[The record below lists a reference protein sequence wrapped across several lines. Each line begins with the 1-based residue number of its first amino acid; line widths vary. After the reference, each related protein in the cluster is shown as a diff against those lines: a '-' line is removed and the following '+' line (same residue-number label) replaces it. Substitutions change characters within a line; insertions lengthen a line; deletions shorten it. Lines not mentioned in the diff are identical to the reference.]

1 MMRSPYLTPL
11 IKMINRVMNKETIV
25 PVVAP
30 LTDNLRL
37 DEDAVTRIFTY
48 LYSKGATP
56 FILGTTGES
65 ASLSAEFKE
74 RYVQAAVDNKPAD
87 KKLYVGVSSNILQDS
102 IAFANKVHQMGVSD
116 VAATLPTYYKL
127 SEVQMEKY
135 YLDLAESIS
144 GNLIVYNIPATT
156 HMSIPIDLL
165 DRLSYHTKII
175 GVKDSERSIE
185 RLDQSL
191 ALWKD
196 REDFK
201 HYMGWAGGC
210 AYALLHG
217 SDGIIPSSGNFAPGI
232 YTRMCAAADQGDVE
246 TINMLQE
253 QSDSIGA
260 LYQAN
265 KSLGESL
272 WGLKVLMKEMGL
284 CEPYMMPPLYALGAQ
299 EEIELVDAFHA
310 LLKKYN
316 INLKEVYNA

>member
-1 MMRSPYLTPL
+1 MKDKLM
-11 IKMINRVMNKETIV
+11 NRETIV

-30 LTDNLRL
+30 LKRDLSL
-37 DEDAVTRIFTY
+37 DEEAVTRIFAY

-65 ASLSAEFKE
+65 ASLSSAFKE
-74 RYVQAAVDNKPAD
+74 RYVQVAVDNKPED

-102 IAFANKVHQMGVSD
+102 ISFANMAYDMGVTD

-127 SEVQMEKY
+127 SNGQMEKY
-135 YLDLAESIS
+135 YLDLAESIL
-144 GNLIVYNIPATT
+144 GNLIIYNIPATT

-165 DRLSYHTKII
+165 DRLSYHSKII
-175 GVKDSERSIE
+175 AVKDSERSLE

-191 ALWKD
+191 DLWKD
-196 REDFK
+196 RVDFK

-210 AYALLHG
+210 AYALLRG
-217 SDGIIPSSGNFAPGI
+217 SNGIIPSSGNFAPEI
-232 YTRMCAAADQGDVE
+232 YTRMCAAAEQGDIELVN
-246 TINMLQE
+246 ILQE

-260 LYQAN
+260 LYQTN

-272 WGLKVLMKEMGL
+272 WGLKVLMKQIGL
-284 CEPYMMPPLYALGAQ
+284 CEPYMMPPLYALGGQ
-299 EEIELVDAFHA
+299 EEDALVESFYA

-316 INLKEVYNA
+316 INLKEVNNA

>member
-1 MMRSPYLTPL
+1 MMHFRYLMPHTNM
-11 IKMINRVMNKETIV
+11 IKKLMNKETIV

-30 LTDNLRL
+30 LKRDLSL
-37 DEDAVTRIFTY
+37 DEEAVTRIFAY

-65 ASLSAEFKE
+65 ASLSIAFRE
-74 RYVQAAVDNKPAD
+74 RYMRVAVDNKPSGS
-87 KKLYVGVSSNILQDS
+87 KLYVGVSSNILQDS
-102 IAFANKVHQMGVSD
+102 IDFANSAYDMGVTD

-127 SEVQMEKY
+127 SDGQMEKY
-135 YLDLAESIS
+135 YLDLAESMR

-165 DRLSYHTKII
+165 DRLSYHPKIV
-175 GVKDSERSIE
+175 GVKDSERSLE

-191 ALWKD
+191 VLWKD
-196 REDFK
+196 RSDFR
-201 HYMGWAGGC
+201 HYMGWAGAC
-210 AYALLHG
+210 AYALLNG
-217 SDGIIPSSGNFAPGI
+217 SDGIIPSSGNFAPGV
-232 YTRMCAAADQGDVE
+232 YTRMCAAAEQGDIDLV
-246 TINMLQE
+246 NKLQE

-260 LYQAN
+260 LYQNN

-272 WGLKVLMKEMGL
+272 WGLKVLMKQMGL
-284 CEPYMMPPLYALGAQ
+284 CEPYMMPPLYALGEQ
-299 EEIELVDAFHA
+299 EEEALVKSFYA